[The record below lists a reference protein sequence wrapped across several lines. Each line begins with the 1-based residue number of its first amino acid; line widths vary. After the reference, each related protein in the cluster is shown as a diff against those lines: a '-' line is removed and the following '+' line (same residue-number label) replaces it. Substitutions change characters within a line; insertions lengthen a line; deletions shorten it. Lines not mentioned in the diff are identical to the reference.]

1 MNHLIPYY
9 HYIDHLGEGGEVEER
24 EELAADLLGR
34 CALIFFAYT
43 KNVVVLHKCLRQKL
57 SELSESLFSVHLSE
71 YIYMYMVFMY
81 VLCVS
86 ISAFIYNVRNI
97 ITSK

>member
-24 EELAADLLGR
+24 EELAANLLGR

-71 YIYMYMVFMY
+71 YIYVRTWCVCMYY
-81 VLCVS
+81 V
-86 ISAFIYNVRNI
+86 YQ
-97 ITSK
+97 

>member
-1 MNHLIPYY
+1 MDHLIPYY

-24 EELAADLLGR
+24 EELAANLLGR
-34 CALIFFAYT
+34 CALIFFAHT

-71 YIYMYMVFMY
+71 YIYVHGVY
-81 VLCVS
+81 VC
-86 ISAFIYNVRNI
+86 IMCINKRIYI
-97 ITSK
+97 